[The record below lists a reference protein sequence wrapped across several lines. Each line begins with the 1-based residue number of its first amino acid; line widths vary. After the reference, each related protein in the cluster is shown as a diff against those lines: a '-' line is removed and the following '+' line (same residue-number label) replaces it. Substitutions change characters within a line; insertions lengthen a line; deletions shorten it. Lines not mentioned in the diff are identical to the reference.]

1 MTTRESISTQQKVA
15 GNFVLALGTSVWAT
29 HFLVTDYLLQNWDP
43 YFVTAGR
50 LLSATFFLMTAYT
63 LQARG
68 RPLRRIPWRPTL
80 MLSTAGIAVS
90 TVLPDPRRQACRP
103 GVRLDRRGDGA
114 DRGRVRGARGFSGR
128 VWALPSSSARW
139 SRVAGGVVAALGT
152 RAGGIEEWRGG
163 EFFILAAV
171 TLFTWYS
178 IGAQRWLTGLSQL
191 GISAI
196 TIMTGGLTLLAA
208 LPILVGLGIAEVRF
222 QLDTRS
228 VLSVLYLGAGPAS
241 FALFTWHWG
250 ISRVGVTIA
259 SIYSNLAPVVVVL
272 IRMIQ
277 GEPPTSFHL
286 VGGALII
293 AGGPLR
299 TASSRPRG
307 RARGAESQGV
317 VWRPRARRR
326 GSNRPNRGGSMGT
339 TDRPPA
345 ECAPG
350 GPRRHRPQPRRGAA
364 HYRLRSES
372 LRRAQGGRLRVRAR
386 AGGGDRWSQAART

>member
-1 MTTRESISTQQKVA
+1 M
-15 GNFVLALGTSVWAT
+15 
-29 HFLVTDYLLQNWDP
+29 
-43 YFVTAGR
+43 
-50 LLSATFFLMTAYT
+50 
-63 LQARG
+63 
-68 RPLRRIPWRPTL
+68 
-80 MLSTAGIAVS
+80 
-90 TVLPDPRRQACRP
+90 
-103 GVRLDRRGDGA
+103 
-114 DRGRVRGARGFSGR
+114 
-128 VWALPSSSARW
+128 
-139 SRVAGGVVAALGT
+139 AALGT

-191 GISAI
+191 GISAV
-196 TIMTGGLTLLAA
+196 TIMTGGLALLAA

-293 AGGPLR
+293 AGVLFAQLLP
-299 TASSRPRG
+299 A
-307 RARGAESQGV
+307 RAGAHAGQQVQGV
-317 VWRPRARRR
+317 VWRSRARYR
-326 GSNRPNRGGSMGT
+326 GPEARVGEGAWEP
-339 TDRPPA
+339 RPPA
-345 ECAPG
+345 GRMCSGWTSAPSPTTS
-350 GPRRHRPQPRRGAA
+350 PRCGA
-364 HYRLRSES
+364 LP
-372 LRRAQGGRLRVRAR
+372 AQG
-386 AGGGDRWSQAART
+386 

>member
-1 MTTRESISTQQKVA
+1 MTTRESISTRQKVA

-80 MLSTAGIAVS
+80 LLSTAGIAVS
-90 TVLPDPRRQACRP
+90 TVCLTL
-103 GVRLDRRGDGA
+103 GVKHAGPVSASIVAATAPIVAAFVARVVFRAHLGIAVLFGA
-114 DRGRVRGARGFSGR
+114 VVA
-128 VWALPSSSARW
+128 
-139 SRVAGGVVAALGT
+139 VAGGVVAALGT

-196 TIMTGGLTLLAA
+196 TIMTGGLALLAA

-286 VGGALII
+286 AGGALII
-293 AGGPLR
+293 AGVLF
-299 TASSRPRG
+299 
-307 RARGAESQGV
+307 
-317 VWRPRARRR
+317 
-326 GSNRPNRGGSMGT
+326 
-339 TDRPPA
+339 
-345 ECAPG
+345 
-350 GPRRHRPQPRRGAA
+350 
-364 HYRLRSES
+364 
-372 LRRAQGGRLRVRAR
+372 AQLLPAR
-386 AGGGDRWSQAART
+386 AGAHAGRNPKE

>member
-1 MTTRESISTQQKVA
+1 MATRENISAHQKVA

-68 RPLRRIPWRPTL
+68 RPLRRVPWRPTL

-90 TVLPDPRRQACRP
+90 TVCLTL
-103 GVRLDRRGDGA
+103 GVQHAGPVSASIVAATAPIVAAFVARVVFRANLGGA
-114 DRGRVRGARGFSGR
+114 VLFGA
-128 VWALPSSSARW
+128 VVA
-139 SRVAGGVVAALGT
+139 VAGGVVAALGT
-152 RAGGIEEWRGG
+152 RAEGIGEWRGG
-163 EFFILAAV
+163 ELFILAAV

-196 TIMTGGLTLLAA
+196 TIMTGGLALLAA
-208 LPILVGLGIAEVRF
+208 LPILVGLGIAEVRL

-286 VGGALII
+286 IGGALII
-293 AGGPLR
+293 AGVLFAQLLPPG
-299 TASSRPRG
+299 TK
-307 RARGAESQGV
+307 
-317 VWRPRARRR
+317 RR
-326 GSNRPNRGGSMGT
+326 GE
-339 TDRPPA
+339 A
-345 ECAPG
+345 
-350 GPRRHRPQPRRGAA
+350 
-364 HYRLRSES
+364 
-372 LRRAQGGRLRVRAR
+372 
-386 AGGGDRWSQAART
+386 

>member
-1 MTTRESISTQQKVA
+1 MTTRESVSTRQKVA

-50 LLSATFFLMTAYT
+50 LLSATFFLMAAYT

-80 MLSTAGIAVS
+80 LLSTAGIAVS
-90 TVLPDPRRQACRP
+90 TVCLTL
-103 GVRLDRRGDGA
+103 GVKHAGPVSASIVAATAPIVAAFVARVVFRAHLGIAVLFGA
-114 DRGRVRGARGFSGR
+114 VVA
-128 VWALPSSSARW
+128 
-139 SRVAGGVVAALGT
+139 VAGGVVAALGT
-152 RAGGIEEWRGG
+152 RAGGIGEWRGG

-196 TIMTGGLTLLAA
+196 TIMTGGLALLAA

-293 AGGPLR
+293 AGVLF
-299 TASSRPRG
+299 
-307 RARGAESQGV
+307 
-317 VWRPRARRR
+317 
-326 GSNRPNRGGSMGT
+326 
-339 TDRPPA
+339 
-345 ECAPG
+345 
-350 GPRRHRPQPRRGAA
+350 
-364 HYRLRSES
+364 
-372 LRRAQGGRLRVRAR
+372 AQLLPAR
-386 AGGGDRWSQAART
+386 AGAHAGQKSKE